1 MSFLNKRKSRS
12 NSNSLKE
19 ELKKAIERNA
29 AGETDIDGYTEEI
42 SNAFKNFLTR
52 QEFRVVKLE
61 SEVEIEH
68 LRTTDGLSVDIS
80 PDTLYG
86 PYAPLINMLKKLAS
100 FVPGASSIFGPLESK
115 LKSII
120 RKVSDGGA
128 TLPNLNLQADSHGL
142 EVKGVSTVDTVHKG
156 KKTSEGL
163 AKKSTVVLFSDEIN
177 D

>member
-61 SEVEIEH
+61 SEVEI
-68 LRTTDGLSVDIS
+68 
-80 PDTLYG
+80 
-86 PYAPLINMLKKLAS
+86 
-100 FVPGASSIFGPLESK
+100 
-115 LKSII
+115 
-120 RKVSDGGA
+120 
-128 TLPNLNLQADSHGL
+128 
-142 EVKGVSTVDTVHKG
+142 
-156 KKTSEGL
+156 
-163 AKKSTVVLFSDEIN
+163 
-177 D
+177 